1 MLLAAAALGGMA
13 QPAVSFEII
22 LAKRIQYVDLFVRF
36 GALTTCL
43 LVCFLLGGDL
53 WFIGRSL

>member
-13 QPAVSFEII
+13 KAAVSFEII
-22 LAKRIQYVDLFVRF
+22 LAKRIQYVDLCVRF

-43 LVCFLLGGDL
+43 LVCFLLDGDL